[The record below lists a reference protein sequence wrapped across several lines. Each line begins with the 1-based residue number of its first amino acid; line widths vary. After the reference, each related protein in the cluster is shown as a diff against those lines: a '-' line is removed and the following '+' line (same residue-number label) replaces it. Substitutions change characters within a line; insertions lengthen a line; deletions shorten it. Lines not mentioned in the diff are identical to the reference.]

1 MVRVVM
7 ENLVVRREGLT
18 TLDGLTMNVPPR
30 TLTLALGPSGA
41 GKTMLARILAGLEPL
56 DEGEIYLD
64 GRAIHRLKPDQ
75 RRVGLLLATDSL
87 WHHLS
92 VAQNV
97 AFGPRIRKTSRRERR
112 RLVVEALSLVG
123 IESLAGL
130 RPDQLTPPQRVR
142 AELARA
148 LALEPE
154 LIVADD
160 PFGRLEPA
168 DRLPFM
174 EDLRRVQREAE
185 ITVLATSR
193 EAGEVWS
200 LADQVGIID
209 LGRVA
214 QVGTAEDLYNHPSDP
229 FVAQFLGP
237 VNLFQGHVEEVQAD
251 GLVLVKTPLGPI
263 LGHGEGNRGEPFASG
278 MPVTVAI
285 RPEAIDFDAGSA
297 GNGRSNRLA
306 VAVEDQTFLGPE
318 RRLALRGPGGWP
330 LTARLPQHRAAS
342 LKEGASATV
351 AIPPERVSVLLTR
364 PAARG

>member
-1 MVRVVM
+1 MVRVVL

-18 TLDGLTMNVPPR
+18 TLDGLSMNVAPR
-30 TLTLALGPSGA
+30 SLALALGPSGA
-41 GKTMLARILAGLEPL
+41 GKTMLARVLAGLESL

-87 WHHLS
+87 WPHLS

-97 AFGPRIRKTSRRERR
+97 AFGPRVRKIGRRERR
-112 RLVVEALSLVG
+112 RLVVEALALVG
-123 IESLAGL
+123 IESLAGQ

-154 LIVADD
+154 LLVADD
-160 PFGRLEPA
+160 PFARLDPH

-174 EDLRRVQREAE
+174 EEFRRIQREAE
-185 ITVLATSR
+185 VTALVTAR
-193 EAGEVWS
+193 EAGEIWS
-200 LADQVGIID
+200 RADQVGVID

-214 QVGTAEDLYNHPSDP
+214 QVGTADELYNHPNDP

-237 VNLFQGHVEEVQAD
+237 VNLFQGHVEQAQPD

-263 LGHGEGNRGEPFASG
+263 LGRGPNGRGEPLTAG
-278 MPVTVAI
+278 VPVTVAI
-285 RPEAIDFDAGSA
+285 RPEAIEFDAQEAA
-297 GNGRSNRLA
+297 GNRLA
-306 VAVEDQTFLGPE
+306 VAVEGQVFTGPD
-318 RRLALRGPGGWP
+318 RRLSLRGPGGWP
-330 LTARLPQHRAAS
+330 LTARLSQHRAAS
-342 LKEGASATV
+342 LHEGASATV
-351 AIPPERVSVLLTR
+351 AIPPDRVSVLLTR
-364 PAARG
+364 PAGRG